1 MPTTKSHECKGQ
13 EWIFISYFGQFK
25 VWMHALFHNYLY
37 DTTHEILHVDIKQN
51 CKNKLVENDDVRDH
65 DLMAQ

>member
-13 EWIFISYFGQFK
+13 EWISISYFGQFK

-37 DTTHEILHVDIKQN
+37 DTTHEILHADIKQN
-51 CKNKLVENDDVRDH
+51 CKNKLVENDDVIDH
-65 DLMAQ
+65 DLMT